1 PSPPPS
7 FGSSARPPRRQ
18 PHVYPRSPR
27 CRPHASASAH
37 APQPDLHAASLALAP
52 DLHAAVPRLRL
63 TTMLPAP
70 CVHPADLEA
79 VAPEPVGSV
88 RFESMTVSP
97 GGTWLMLTSA
107 AYFKSD

>member
-1 PSPPPS
+1 
-7 FGSSARPPRRQ
+7 
-18 PHVYPRSPR
+18 PHVYPQSPR

-70 CVHPADLEA
+70 CVHPASSGSVHPADLEA
-79 VAPEPVGSV
+79 VAPEPVGPV

-97 GGTWLMLTSA
+97 RGTWLMLTSA